1 MIFRCCF
8 MGSNKSGKQISFQK
22 KLWEAHASVSAAN
35 IKKITADPT
44 PNKGDPGSLT
54 IVAHD
59 NGPLISVSTRT
70 VRGLLKISHLHL
82 L

>member
-8 MGSNKSGKQISFQK
+8 MDSNKSGKQVSLK
-22 KLWEAHASVSAAN
+22 KLWQAYTSASAAN
-35 IKKITADPT
+35 IKKITAEPT

-54 IVAHD
+54 IVSHD
-59 NGPLISVSTRT
+59 TGPRSVTMRT
-70 VRGLLKISHLHL
+70 VRGLLKISHLYL

>member
-1 MIFRCCF
+1 
-8 MGSNKSGKQISFQK
+8 MGSNKSGKQVSFQK
-22 KLWEAHASVSAAN
+22 KLWQALASASAAN

-54 IVAHD
+54 IAHD
-59 NGPLISVSTRT
+59 TAPLVSVSRGTM
-70 VRGLLKISHLHL
+70 RGLLKISNLYL